1 MYLSQSNIDLLRH
14 HVEEEGGF
22 QIAIA
27 PMFPQLFPNV
37 WMAAESLYK
46 ELNTAGYSVLLD
58 DRNQRPKNM
67 FEVIE
72 FLGIRHRVVI
82 SSRSISANV
91 MEYRDLETDEFYK
104 VVLDSASEFLFDRLL
119 TASPPT

>member
-14 HVEEEGGF
+14 KVEQEGGF

-37 WMAAESLYK
+37 EIAAISLYQ
-46 ELNTAGYSVLLD
+46 ELTSLGYSVLLD
-58 DRNQRPKNM
+58 DRNQRPRNM

-82 SSRSISANV
+82 SSRSISAKV
-91 MEYRDLETDEFYK
+91 MEYRDLELDEFQK
-104 VVLDSASEFLFDRLL
+104 VALDSAADFLMERLK
-119 TASPPT
+119 S

>member
-1 MYLSQSNIDLLRH
+1 MYLSQSNIDLLRY

-22 QIAIA
+22 QVAIA

-46 ELNTAGYSVLLD
+46 ELNSAGYSVLLD

-72 FLGIRHRVVI
+72 FLDIRHRVVI
-82 SSRSISANV
+82 SSRSISAKV
-91 MEYRDLETDEFYK
+91 IEYKDLETDEFHK
-104 VVLDSASEFLFDRLL
+104 VVLGSAGDFLLERFKLD
-119 TASPPT
+119 